1 MGSSRCCIEILKNEN
16 MKANMALMRNLEH
29 SQVKINR
36 SDKIWADYHFVVEN
50 GFKLLDKMKK
60 QQIGE
65 LN

>member
-1 MGSSRCCIEILKNEN
+1 
-16 MKANMALMRNLEH
+16 MALMRNLEH